1 MAVIIK
7 KEFVRTTEGG
17 HMALTPEDVVNKQF
31 QHVKFREGYDVDQ
44 VDDFLDEV
52 VVELRRL
59 NEENDSLRQ
68 KLSVAEQRVAEL
80 EAKGSNTEDVNA
92 TQAMPAAVDAPKEEA
107 PKEAATKKEEAKPVV
122 APQQPASVK
131 AEPAEAD
138 APKEEAP
145 KAEAPKAEA
154 PKAEVA
160 DDAKVGEET
169 QVAPAVA
176 TPDAKPAAA
185 PAAPAATAPAAAP
198 VAGAGDKDAHGLIA
212 LAQRVHDEHV
222 AEGEKTRDR
231 LIGEAK
237 KKAADIVSEA
247 QKKRDETLQQLE
259 TQKVN
264 LEKDIDGLQNFE
276 RQYRTRLKSYLT
288 DQLRD
293 LESSGS
299 LAPETLSK
307 DAKHTL

>member
-1 MAVIIK
+1 
-7 KEFVRTTEGG
+7 
-17 HMALTPEDVVNKQF
+17 MALTPEDVVNKQF

-68 KLSVAEQRVAEL
+68 KLSRAEQRVAEL
-80 EAKGSNTEDVNA
+80 ESKGSDDANA
-92 TQAMPAAVDAPKEEA
+92 TQAMPAATVDAPKASA
-107 PKEAATKKEEAKPVV
+107 PKKEEAKPVV
-122 APQQPASVK
+122 APQQPATSQ
-131 AEPAEAD
+131 PEAPV
-138 APKEEAP
+138 AKPEAAKPEAAKPKEEEKAP
-145 KAEAPKAEA
+145 EA
-154 PKAEVA
+154 
-160 DDAKVGEET
+160 T
-169 QVAPAVA
+169 QVAPAVVS
-176 TPDAKPAAA
+176 PAANQA
-185 PAAPAATAPAAAP
+185 PASTPGATAPA
-198 VAGAGDKDAHGLIA
+198 VTDENSAHSLIA

-237 KKAADIVSEA
+237 KKASDIVSEA

-259 TQKVN
+259 SQKAN

-299 LAPETLSK
+299 LAPETLSNS
-307 DAKHTL
+307 AKHTL

>member
-1 MAVIIK
+1 
-7 KEFVRTTEGG
+7 
-17 HMALTPEDVVNKQF
+17 MALTPEDVVNKQF

-59 NEENDSLRQ
+59 NEENDSLRK

-80 EAKGSNTEDVNA
+80 EAQGSQGEDANA
-92 TQAMPAAVDAPKEEA
+92 TQAMPAAVGAPKAEAPKEEA
-107 PKEAATKKEEAKPVV
+107 PKKEEAKPVV
-122 APQQPASVK
+122 APQQPVAQ
-131 AEPAEAD
+131 AEPAQAE
-138 APKEEAP
+138 APKEETP
-145 KAEAPKAEA
+145 KEDAAKPEAPKAD
-154 PKAEVA
+154 VA
-160 DDAKVGEET
+160 DDAKAGEET

-176 TPDAKPAAA
+176 TPAAKPATA
-185 PAAPAATAPAAAP
+185 PAAPAANAAAPAAAP
-198 VAGAGDKDAHGLIA
+198 AAGDKDAHGLIA

-231 LIGEAK
+231 LIGDAK

-259 TQKVN
+259 SQKVS

-307 DAKHTL
+307 NTNQSL

>member
-1 MAVIIK
+1 
-7 KEFVRTTEGG
+7 
-17 HMALTPEDVVNKQF
+17 MALTPEDVVNKQF

-80 EAKGSNTEDVNA
+80 EAKGSQGEDANA
-92 TQAMPAAVDAPKEEA
+92 TQAMPAAVGAPKKEEA
-107 PKEAATKKEEAKPVV
+107 PQEATPKKEEAKPVV
-122 APQQPASVK
+122 APQQPAAK
-131 AEPAEAD
+131 AEPAQAE
-138 APKEEAP
+138 APKEETP
-145 KAEAPKAEA
+145 KEDAANPEAPKAD
-154 PKAEVA
+154 VA
-160 DDAKVGEET
+160 DDAKAGEET

-176 TPDAKPAAA
+176 TPAAKPAAA
-185 PAAPAATAPAAAP
+185 PAAPAASATAPAAAP
-198 VAGAGDKDAHGLIA
+198 VSSDQDAHGLIA

-231 LIGEAK
+231 LIGDAK

-259 TQKVN
+259 SQKVS

-276 RQYRTRLKSYLT
+276 RQYRTRLKSYLN

-307 DAKHTL
+307 NTNQSL